1 MMMGGLHIEMAL
13 LKVLGDW
20 LDGSGWT
27 SVMSTANV
35 TTDGRADALQKGSS
49 TSRAQWAHQ
58 VTAAAL
64 FCLRNRGYIAYKD
77 VAKAES
83 MPVMSYDAWCRDME
97 TAHPQFFYWS
107 KVIKLEVL
115 FLQFM
120 RAQREGDFRMYVDTL
135 ARIVPWMFALDHYH
149 YARWLSVHVRDLL
162 QLEHECPEIWNE
174 FMKGHFVTQKTTHRF
189 SMMAHDHVHE
199 QLNAVV
205 KGDGGVIGIT
215 ENESALRRWMIAGP
229 EVARVIHEL
238 DLKNSSK
245 AKHRDCHHEQ
255 TPSTQRRFATDVH
268 SVVGVFE
275 DMGNPFTETSA
286 DLIAMDT
293 KVVMAD
299 EVIQSIRHAEEIGKA
314 QYKAFVDERIMTT
327 QKPFHDTITKNSFP
341 MLKSGLRKTPSKSK
355 SKTASMKSDLQLF
368 SRMYISCQAREGDI
382 DVFFEHENHAWP
394 PSLADHNAMRQGN
407 KADLLRCLEPLAPR
421 PPTTPNVDVKIVD
434 GAALVHLLEP
444 KHAATIV
451 KTFKDYAEYVFIP
464 YLLRQLQASTRL
476 DVVWDSY
483 TTDSLKAN
491 TRTCRGTGDPLRVLK
506 QTRIPQNWKSF
517 LRVDSNK
524 TELFK
529 FLASA
534 IEVTSTPTGKI
545 LVSTKGESVVS
556 TSVLDVSDLEPCT
569 HEEADYRMM
578 LHCAHAFKHG
588 LKKSCSIGKKTTWDV
603 WRSLPNLTAVFIR
616 LSDTPEEVTEADME
630 ELENVTGYCQ
640 AAAFTPGLAGK
651 ALVNRRSRGK
661 SQSNRNRARA
671 SD

>member
-1 MMMGGLHIEMAL
+1 
-13 LKVLGDW
+13 
-20 LDGSGWT
+20 
-27 SVMSTANV
+27 
-35 TTDGRADALQKGSS
+35 
-49 TSRAQWAHQ
+49 
-58 VTAAAL
+58 
-64 FCLRNRGYIAYKD
+64 
-77 VAKAES
+77 
-83 MPVMSYDAWCRDME
+83 
-97 TAHPQFFYWS
+97 
-107 KVIKLEVL
+107 
-115 FLQFM
+115 
-120 RAQREGDFRMYVDTL
+120 
-135 ARIVPWMFALDHYH
+135 
-149 YARWLSVHVRDLL
+149 
-162 QLEHECPEIWNE
+162 
-174 FMKGHFVTQKTTHRF
+174 
-189 SMMAHDHVHE
+189 
-199 QLNAVV
+199 
-205 KGDGGVIGIT
+205 
-215 ENESALRRWMIAGP
+215 
-229 EVARVIHEL
+229 
-238 DLKNSSK
+238 
-245 AKHRDCHHEQ
+245 
-255 TPSTQRRFATDVH
+255 
-268 SVVGVFE
+268 
-275 DMGNPFTETSA
+275 MGNPFTETSA

-588 LKKSCSIGKKTTWDV
+588 LKKIMVHATDTDVLVLAIVATIQMRGCELWLAFGSGNTFRYIAAHTIADALGVDCCKGLLFMHAVSGCDTVSSFSSIGKKTTWDV

-630 ELENVTGYCQ
+630 ELERFVVLLYSRTSQITTVN
-640 AAAFTPGLAGK
+640 AARKQLFSHGNRKIENIPPSRA
-651 ALVNRRSRGK
+651 ALYQHVK
-661 SQSNRNRARA
+661 RA
-671 SD
+671 SFQAGHIWAQAMTSSPTLPSPSSWGWKLDDDGHWIPLWSVLPEASKGCRELV